1 MIGKKRKSHMRFE
14 QVNHLV
20 DRVLPTL
27 PGQIEGLVLMVGW
40 RHANSKSQ
48 FRKST
53 CELAR
58 TCGITKRH
66 MQRVLDRMEESGVIK
81 TVSQQRGTIPRIY
94 EITGHVWSPR
104 GDTHV
109 TSSKNARGDIRDT

>member
-20 DRVLPTL
+20 DKVLPTL

-40 RHANSKSQ
+40 RHANIKFQ
-48 FRKST
+48 FRKSLS
-53 CELAR
+53 ELAQ
-58 TCGITKRH
+58 TCGISKRH
-66 MQRVLDRMEESGVIK
+66 MQRVLERMEKGGVIK
-81 TVSQQRGTIPRIY
+81 TVSPPRGSIPRVY
-94 EITGHVWSPR
+94 QITGRLWSPT

-109 TSSKNARGDIRDT
+109 H